1 MIKKI
6 ISTGLT
12 LMLAGYCFAQ
22 QSVNGYKS
30 LDTSNP
36 ITFGGDHIVYKGIT
50 IKLGPN
56 AFFIDGQLTDEQA
69 AKYQY
74 VYNSVNK
81 AAEHLSDGSEESPM
95 VLYIAPW
102 VYWIDNPDDPAI
114 RLPKNGLSPYALVID
129 CEWLRFYGLSNNAGN
144 VVLACNRGQSQGS
157 QGNFTMFR
165 ITGQGTS
172 SENITFGNYCN
183 IDLVFPLKP
192 EFNREKRSPAIV
204 QAQLISCNGDKIVA
218 RNTRFVSRLNLMPF
232 VGGKRVLFDR
242 CHFESTDDALC
253 GTGVYLNSTFEFY
266 GGKPWGGTSGTGA
279 VLLNCDMTSFT
290 HGNQYFVKMGG
301 QMAVVDSRISTKTA
315 TYLGWKDF
323 PQKEMRSYQYNV
335 TWNGSPV
342 TISKDNPSATVD
354 MTDKKVLD
362 AYRFVYNNKV
372 VYNIYNLLCGDD
384 DWDPMGI
391 KNTVLAA
398 EKNNSTKYTF
408 IPVQLLISPTG
419 VDIETNRNNVEL
431 KAKVNRFGNY
441 ELKGEPV
448 KWDVAPEYKPF
459 VELNASHDG
468 AICTVIPKNNED
480 DAKQVIITAST
491 ASGLQAASVINVYPS
506 KLPAPSFISAPI
518 IKNDKKGKMSLIY
531 KLDTK
536 YEDQSVIT
544 WYRCTDN
551 KGSNPIEVAVSRLN
565 QPLTDYVL
573 SDGDVGYYLMASVA
587 PKHKRCDEGEP
598 VKTVT
603 RKSISLKDIKAD
615 NNVLITDFKN
625 IPTRNQP
632 EVIPG
637 FWTMTYYDTPFP
649 VGQNPARR
657 DRDAWYYGEGS
668 DGSANKIGLLE
679 ALDAKMLYTPV
690 GKGFADMKLSLKVTP
705 FKYEGQG
712 FSMANKFMD
721 ILFKMDTKTMT
732 GYGLRLIRTTKY
744 HDAIDCIIVKYD
756 NNKVT
761 EISKP
766 VSTSCFR
773 PTCNIKIE
781 VSGGQITVQ
790 MDSPAQY
797 HIVPDRPEV
806 LTEVKMKVEAA
817 GNEYGGFGILY
828 SGGATTMIDE
838 LKAEWK

>member
-1 MIKKI
+1 MKKLLI
-6 ISTGLT
+6 TSLSLLLIS
-12 LMLAGYCFAQ
+12 YCSAQ
-22 QSVNGYKS
+22 QPVNSYKS
-30 LDTSNP
+30 LDASNP
-36 ITFGGDHIVYKGIT
+36 IVFGGDYIVYKGKT
-50 IKLGPN
+50 IKLGPR

-69 AKYQY
+69 GKYQY
-74 VYNSVNK
+74 VFNSVNK
-81 AAEHLSDGSEESPM
+81 AAEHLTNGTEESPM
-95 VLYIAPW
+95 VLYLAPW
-102 VYWIDNPDDPAI
+102 VYWVDDPDDPAI

-129 CEWLRFYGLSNNAGN
+129 CEWLRFYGLSDNAEN

-165 ITGQGTS
+165 ISGQGTS

-192 EFNREKRSPAIV
+192 EFNREKRASAIV

-232 VGGKRVLFDR
+232 VGGKRVLFDN

-253 GTGVYLNSTFEFY
+253 GTGVYLNSTLDFY
-266 GGKPWGGTSGTGA
+266 GGKPFGGTSGTGA
-279 VLLNCDMTSFT
+279 VLLNCDIRSFT

-301 QMAVVDSRISTKTA
+301 QLGVVDTRLTTETA

-335 TWNGSPV
+335 LLNGSPV
-342 TISKDNPSATVD
+342 TISKDYPSATVD
-354 MTDKKVLD
+354 MTGRKILD
-362 AYRFVYNNKV
+362 AYRIVFNNKV
-372 VYNIYNLLCGDD
+372 IYNIYNLLCGDD
-384 DWDPMGI
+384 DWDPMGM
-391 KNTVLAA
+391 KDLVLAA
-398 EKNNSTKYTF
+398 EKENGAKYTF
-408 IPVQLLISPTG
+408 LPVQLQISPTG
-419 VDIETNRNNVEL
+419 VDIETNKNNVEL

-448 KWDVAPEYKPF
+448 KWDVAPEYKSF
-459 VELNASHDG
+459 VELNVSQDG
-468 AICTVIPKNNED
+468 AACTVIPRNDGD
-480 DAKQVIITAST
+480 DIRQVIVTAST
-491 ASGLQAASVINVYPS
+491 SSGLQAASVINVNPS
-506 KLPAPSFISAPI
+506 KLAAPAFLSPPV
-518 IKNDKKGKMSLIY
+518 IKNNKKGNLSVIY

-536 YEDQSVIT
+536 YKDQSVIT

-551 KGSNPIEVAVSRLN
+551 KGSNPTEVAVSRLN
-565 QPLTDYVL
+565 EPLSDYVL
-573 SDGDVGYYLMASVA
+573 TAGDIGYFLMVSVA
-587 PKHKRCDEGEP
+587 PKHQRCDEGKP
-598 VKTVT
+598 VNTVT
-603 RKSISLKDIKAD
+603 KKSITPKDVMAD
-615 NNVLITDFKN
+615 NKVLLTDFRN
-625 IPTRNQP
+625 IPTKNQP

-649 VGQNPARR
+649 TGQTPVRR

-679 ALDAKMLYTPV
+679 AVDAKMLYTPV
-690 GKGFADMKLSLKVTP
+690 GNSFTDMRLSLKVTP

-773 PTCNIKIE
+773 PSCNINIE
-781 VSGGQITVQ
+781 FKGSLITVH
-790 MDSPAQY
+790 MDTQAQY

-806 LTEVKMKVEAA
+806 LTEVNMETKATT
-817 GNEYGGFGILY
+817 NDFGGFGILY